1 MELPKLSIAGIIA
14 GIILFFAFMILL
26 FVINPRGVQTTHET
40 EFKVTEEQAI
50 LDDARVKYPDADRV
64 GIINVT
70 EIGQGSSAYF
80 QVKVRV
86 TEQYNSTCPKLYH
99 LEYFYPNQKFEPSKP
114 ELITKDCSL
123 CSDGKCLIAFEEE
136 AIIASLNTPGTGGVK
151 QFVVANNAAPSVSFA
166 NGEWSVL
173 WYSQN
178 NSVKVVMTSS
188 GFAENVTYY

>member
-14 GIILFFAFMILL
+14 GIILFFVFMILL
-26 FVINPRGVQTTHET
+26 FVINPRGVQTHET
-40 EFKVTEEQAI
+40 EFKVSEEQAI

-86 TEQYNSTCPKLYH
+86 TELYNSTCPKLYH
-99 LEYFYPNQKFEPSKP
+99 LEYLYPNQKFEPSKP

-123 CSDGKCLIAFEEE
+123 CSEGKCLIAFEEE
-136 AIIASLNTPGTGGVK
+136 AIIASLNAPGTEGIK
-151 QFVVANNAAPSVSFA
+151 YFVVTSNATPSVSLA
-166 NGEWSVL
+166 NDLWSVL
-173 WYSQN
+173 WSSQN
-178 NSVKVVMTSS
+178 RSVQVVMTGS
-188 GFAENVTYY
+188 GFVENVTYY